1 MNNKNIFLEG
11 LVEKNKGN
19 YARSYE
25 IFYSIKNDSL
35 AKLEL
40 VFLLINGFG
49 VSKNFNEAILLL
61 KEIERDSSMKGA
73 VCGLLGELYLYNS
86 ELKDLSKAL
95 ECIESGVTIGDS
107 MCLKLKGD
115 IYYHGIYG
123 EINFEKSFYFYTEAA
138 KKNNSKAF
146 LQLAYMN
153 YYNEIKNGTIE
164 NSIIYLEKA
173 VQLGENQAYFDL
185 ALIYLNK
192 DLDKYNV
199 EKSIRYLK
207 LSAKNGNVEAELILH
222 KIQ

>member
-95 ECIESGVTIGDS
+95 ECIDNGSKLGNAT
-107 MCLKLKGD
+107 CLKLKAD
-115 IYYHGIYG
+115 IFYYGIYG
-123 EINFEKSFYFYTEAA
+123 EINYEKSFNLYLEAA
-138 KKNNSKAF
+138 KKMIRKHF
-146 LQLAYMN
+146 
-153 YYNEIKNGTIE
+153 YN
-164 NSIIYLEKA
+164 
-173 VQLGENQAYFDL
+173 
-185 ALIYLNK
+185 
-192 DLDKYNV
+192 
-199 EKSIRYLK
+199 
-207 LSAKNGNVEAELILH
+207 LH
-222 KIQ
+222 I